1 MSLLLLIARFL
12 FYSYGRV
19 EILSGFV
26 NGIFLVVI
34 SFFVFLAAIQR
45 LFDPPKVNTNRLLVS
60 AVNVLCL
67 QSLVIDKQN
76 LAVSNQIERFTRSAN
91 EEQIQKQSY
100 GPLKIS
106 RLYFALR
113 VAQGSILI
121 G

>member
-1 MSLLLLIARFL
+1 M
-12 FYSYGRV
+12 

-67 QSLVIDKQN
+67 QSSLSNKQN
-76 LAVSNQIERFTRSAN
+76 LVVSNQIERFTRSAN
-91 EEQIQKQSY
+91 QEQIQKQSY

-106 RLYFALR
+106 RLYFALH

-121 G
+121 GWLR